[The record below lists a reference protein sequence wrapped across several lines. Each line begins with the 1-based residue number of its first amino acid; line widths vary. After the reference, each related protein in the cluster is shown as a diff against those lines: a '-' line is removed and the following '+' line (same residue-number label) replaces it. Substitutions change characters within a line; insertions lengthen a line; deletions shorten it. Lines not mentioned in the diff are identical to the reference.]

1 MNRRHFPLLVPA
13 LCAFLATPA
22 LAENYALLVGASTYE
37 NLDERYW
44 LRGPA
49 NDVALVR
56 GYLIET
62 APVPFQA
69 ENITVLAD
77 GVEGADGEP
86 TLAGI
91 RAGFAA
97 LAAKVGPEDFIYLHF
112 SGHGTQAPALDPE
125 TEIDGLD
132 ELFLPVDIG
141 PWNDSVGAV
150 ENALIDDEIGTLID
164 SLRVSGATVW
174 AVFDACH
181 SGTVTRAAPSGEE
194 EVRMRKLSPDALG
207 VPDAALA
214 DAMTQSRA
222 LPDARVR
229 PPSPVET
236 AKARGD
242 EAKPGDGAF
251 VAFYAAQTTE
261 TTPEKRLP
269 RGAPERKSLGVFTYT
284 IFETLAQNP
293 GLTYRQLGQEVLRKY
308 AVQNLALSTPMF
320 EGDLDGYVFSGE
332 AGERIVQWPV
342 ESGEFGLTVSAGQLQ
357 NLGEGDVLALLPTA
371 ASGLG
376 GVLGYAKVTYADTFS
391 AELEPVEHD
400 GMAAPDPAGLP
411 RGAYARQLVSEMD
424 FSLRVALPEHET
436 PLSEALSGALDLLA
450 EDVGERVQFVSP
462 GEEADIRL
470 AVIGDSPRP
479 DAVWMLPGTGYFE
492 ASKAAQTPSIGTEGR
507 SAAEIAALMQDNL
520 ERIGRAINLLR
531 MGGHYDNVELN
542 VELQLLTK
550 TRKQRELRALD
561 LSAVPVM
568 LPDDQMHVLA
578 RNNEDFPID
587 ANVLH
592 IGSDYSITHFYQ
604 GRLQPGDTLK
614 KGLFRITDEA
624 FGRDRVVV
632 ILTPASAQSPVEDLR
647 FLAQD
652 AIEVTRGD
660 AARGSGFAASLRMAG
675 FGRVTRGAVALDDDS
690 GPAPV
695 ILQFDIDT
703 APAN

>member
-1 MNRRHFPLLVPA
+1 MKRRHLPLLATVFST
-13 LCAFLATPA
+13 LLAAPA
-22 LAENYALLVGASTYE
+22 LAENFALLVGASTYQ

-56 GYLIET
+56 DYLIET
-62 APVPFQA
+62 APEPFQA
-69 ENITVLAD
+69 DNITVLAD
-77 GVEGADGEP
+77 GVEGADGAP

-97 LAAKVGPEDFIYLHF
+97 LATKVGPDDFIYLHF

-125 TEIDGLD
+125 NEIDGLD

-141 PWNDSVGAV
+141 PWNDSVGSV
-150 ENALIDDEIGTLID
+150 ENALVDDEIGTLID
-164 SLRVSGATVW
+164 SLRANGATVW

-181 SGTVTRAAPSGEE
+181 SGTVTRAAPSGAE
-194 EVRMRKLSPDALG
+194 EVRLRKLAPDALG
-207 VPDAALA
+207 VPDAAME
-214 DAMTQSRA
+214 DAKSQSRA
-222 LPDARVR
+222 LPDARAR
-229 PPSPVET
+229 PPSPMERAPKSET
-236 AKARGD
+236 
-242 EAKPGDGAF
+242 KPGSGAF
-251 VAFYAAQTTE
+251 IAFYAAQTTE

-269 RGAPERKSLGVFTYT
+269 RGAPDRKSLGVFTYT

-332 AGERIVQWPV
+332 ATERIVQWPV
-342 ESGEFGLTVSAGQLQ
+342 ETGEFGLTLRAGQLQ

-371 ASGLG
+371 ATSLEGA
-376 GVLGYAKVTYADTFS
+376 LGYVRVTYADTFS
-391 AELEPVEHD
+391 AELEPVEHA
-400 GMAAPDPAGLP
+400 GLSAPDPSDIP
-411 RGAYARQLVSEMD
+411 NGAFARQLTNEMD
-424 FSLRVALPEHET
+424 FTLRVALPQDEV
-436 PLSEALSGALDLLA
+436 PLPGALNAALDLLA
-450 EDVGERVQFVSP
+450 QDIGNRVQFVAP
-462 GEEADIRL
+462 ADEADIRL
-470 AVIGDSPRP
+470 AVIPDSPRP
-479 DAVWMLPGTGYFE
+479 DAIWMLPGTGYFE
-492 ASKAAQTPSIGTEGR
+492 PSKAGQTPSIGTQGR
-507 SAAEIAALMQDNL
+507 NAAEIAALMQDNL
-520 ERIGRAINLLR
+520 ERMGRAINLLR
-531 MGGHYDNVELN
+531 MGGQYDNVALG

-550 TRKQRELRALD
+550 TSKQRELRALD

-604 GRLQPGDTLK
+604 GRLQPGDTLR
-614 KGLFRITDEA
+614 KGLFRITDKA

-632 ILTPASAQSPVEDLR
+632 ILTPATPQSPVEDLR

-652 AIEVTRGD
+652 AIEVTRGN
-660 AARGSGFAASLRMAG
+660 APGGSGFAASLRMAG
-675 FGRVTRGAVALDDDS
+675 FGTVTRGAVALEDDN

-703 APAN
+703 APAQ